1 MREISSTQFRFY
13 NHISPASSS
22 RSYESDVID
31 IFIDGAMSAI
41 ERIKSFFE
49 NFFNRLEHGTSSKI
63 QEEFSYPTET
73 SLQPFDFLYR
83 LTIENSDEI
92 INYLSRNNEIINSV
106 LSGCRLAANNFDSDT
121 QLSLELYSDPEYG
134 DESLRLY
141 VRQENYENEI
151 MDKIDQIYNSY
162 HKNLIGLSADFF
174 VTTDFQL
181 PH

>member
-1 MREISSTQFRFY
+1 MTEISSARFTIC
-13 NHISPASSS
+13 NHIPQASGS

-31 IFIDGAMSAI
+31 IFIDDAISASEKI
-41 ERIKSFFE
+41 RDFLES
-49 NFFNRLEHGTSSKI
+49 FFNRPEHSTSSKI

-73 SLQPFDFLYR
+73 SLKSFNFLNR
-83 LTIENSDEI
+83 LTIKNADEI
-92 INYLSRNNEIINSV
+92 INFLSENNEIIVPV
-106 LSGCRLAANNFDSDT
+106 LHGCMLAASNFDSDT

-141 VRQENYENEI
+141 VRQENYDNKI

-162 HKNLIGLSADFF
+162 HKDLMGLSTDFF

-181 PH
+181 PQ